1 VRAEYQVHRTFIPQ
15 VEQGPLKLSA
25 RPADVGHDWCQGILA
40 MAVISRY
47 ELFQIPQY
55 QNLALFRG
63 NSAKHFSRVHFSL
76 PAAARSPGW
85 ESACRRCA
93 VLRTKAVFLSE
104 APFGRT
110 RSCSYCV

>member
-25 RPADVGHDWCQGILA
+25 RPADVGHDRCQGILA

-63 NSAKHFSRVHFSL
+63 NSAKHFFTSSLLAASSSAVSGLGICLPALCSSSYESRVPVRGTLWPH
-76 PAAARSPGW
+76 
-85 ESACRRCA
+85 A
-93 VLRTKAVFLSE
+93 VV
-104 APFGRT
+104 
-110 RSCSYCV
+110 